1 MLPGLFIYS
10 FSLLMPFLE
19 TSAGGR
25 GGGEGLGGH
34 RPHFGGSGGDS
45 VLLWEWGQG
54 CWLGMMSLGGIW
66 ELRLG
71 INQNFSGSLGWK
83 QRL

>member
-10 FSLLMPFLE
+10 FSLLLPFLE

-34 RPHFGGSGGDS
+34 RPHFGGSGGDYPALAVGTG
-45 VLLWEWGQG
+45 VLAQRDV
-54 CWLGMMSLGGIW
+54 LGGD
-66 ELRLG
+66 LG
-71 INQNFSGSLGWK
+71 AK
-83 QRL
+83 T